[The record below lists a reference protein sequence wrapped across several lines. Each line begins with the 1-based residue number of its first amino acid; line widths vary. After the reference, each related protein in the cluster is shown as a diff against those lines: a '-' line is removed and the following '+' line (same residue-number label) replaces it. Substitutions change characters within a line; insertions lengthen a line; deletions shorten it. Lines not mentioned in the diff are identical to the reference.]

1 MPANRKAPFQVLFWF
16 QSIELCLIPTKKSGD
31 RIILLSPRKLL
42 FPPNQFAENKI
53 TGYITGY
60 KKRKLTMTPAQ
71 KKAVKQHR
79 KRQAKKGFVRVEVSV
94 PDSDRDL
101 IRQTAAK
108 LRAGGDIA
116 EQTRLALS
124 SVFNPYQDMDLKEL
138 LENSPLG
145 ELELERSKET
155 WRDIDL

>member
-1 MPANRKAPFQVLFWF
+1 
-16 QSIELCLIPTKKSGD
+16 
-31 RIILLSPRKLL
+31 
-42 FPPNQFAENKI
+42 
-53 TGYITGY
+53 
-60 KKRKLTMTPAQ
+60 MTPAQ
-71 KKAVKQHR
+71 KKAVEQHR
-79 KRQAKKGFVRVEVSV
+79 KRQERKGFVRVEVNV

-101 IRQTAAK
+101 IRQTAAN

-124 SVFNPYQDMDLKEL
+124 SVFNPYEGMNLKEL